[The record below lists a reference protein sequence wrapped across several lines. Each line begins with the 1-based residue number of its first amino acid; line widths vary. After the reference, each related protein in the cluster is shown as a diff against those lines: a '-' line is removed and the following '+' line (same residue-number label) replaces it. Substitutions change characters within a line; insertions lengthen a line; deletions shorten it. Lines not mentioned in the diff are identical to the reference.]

1 MTARR
6 NQLVILLL
14 FFGLIGIF
22 SGVAIWLMS
31 QSQQKERDLL
41 QVQSELEQ
49 TKQKMQILNEQNVA
63 ALTNRS
69 KLQKDVTMLKKQL
82 DLISKENVSLRLAV
96 KDSQTRFSA
105 LATDNSSLKVRLAAT
120 EQQLA
125 LKQSLKPAAA
135 PPAAAP
141 TILAP
146 ASPVPAKR

>member
-1 MTARR
+1 VTARR

-69 KLQKDVTMLKKQL
+69 KLQKDVTTLKKQL

-141 TILAP
+141 TIFAP